1 MEYNKLIST
10 IAFFRSTYDVG
21 FNFGKY
27 RNYND
32 EVFFDIIENFQ
43 KIHNINL
50 SEEDIFEIKRKVDSE
65 FQIYQPDGIALLDDY
80 DHDKDWYSNELEN
93 IEQFYWN
100 RYRGHLFK
108 SGWSTEL
115 LNTLEFN
122 TLNKL
127 MSLLGNPKS
136 SEHFDRKGLV
146 MGDVQS
152 GKTSNYIGLIN
163 KAVDAGYKVIILLTG
178 TIESLR
184 RQTQIRVEEGF
195 IGYDANSKM
204 WVGVGEKSPEG
215 TDIPHSVTSREN
227 DFTGISGETTGLHI
241 SNHNKTPLIFVTKKN
256 ATTLKKIKDVLSNIN
271 IVPPN
276 KKINSSLLVIDDE
289 ADNASVN
296 TSDPAY
302 DPTRINREIRG
313 ILNLFT
319 KKNYVGFTATPF
331 ANVFIDPDSESEML
345 KGDLFPK
352 DFIYVLN
359 APSNYMGA
367 EKLFI
372 EKTFNTVQLITDS
385 SDFFPLKHNKDW
397 CGDTLFPSL
406 FEAIN
411 TFLLSN
417 VIRDLREKSRNNSH
431 RSMLINIS
439 RFIKVQD
446 RIEELVTIKIE
457 NTLNAI
463 KQTSKL
469 PFKEYIGNKY
479 IKDLFDVY
487 NKQYKDFHNWESIFA
502 LLYESIKDIQ
512 IYKVPPKD
520 KKKKLDYEKFKD
532 SGLRCIV
539 IGGLALSRGLTLEG
553 LTVSYLYR
561 NTSTFDVLMQ
571 MGRWFGYR
579 HKPEEYGDVCKVWM
593 LDQTKKYF
601 EEITESIRTLKSDLR
616 ELAKSEK
623 TPKEFGIRVRNESD
637 SLGITDRNKMR
648 FAKKYVHTYDLYG
661 KVLETPFI
669 SANKE
674 VILQNMKIINEFSK
688 KFDYESSNNNLI
700 AKDISVNHITNLLD
714 EFNIHEA
721 NRINYFEKDKI
732 IKFIRQSKYDKF
744 DVIFISGVSKK
755 NVSISKHSINPIER
769 SYDLLDFETIRVSG
783 KHRRL
788 GGKSDTKNG
797 LSDKQIESL
806 GDLKHASNS
815 TFMIEKRNPLILIY
829 PLKLKKVKEIE
840 DSEKIV
846 IAPDEKIVIDQL
858 VDKLDQDNLIPFGVG
873 IGFPYDSHKVN
884 LQTEVYAVAE
894 RTKWWNLMNKK
905 DSEEDE

>member
-1 MEYNKLIST
+1 MEDHKLIKIVSN
-10 IAFFRSTYDVG
+10 FRSTFDLG
-21 FNFGKY
+21 FSFGNYSK
-27 RNYND
+27 YND
-32 EVFFDIIENFQ
+32 EVFIEIIKICQNIFNFV
-43 KIHNINL
+43 L
-50 SEEDIFEIKRKVDSE
+50 TEEEIFEIKRKVDSE
-65 FQIYQPDGIALLDDY
+65 FQIYQPDGIALVDDY
-80 DHDKDWYSNELEN
+80 EHQKDWYTKEKSEN
-93 IEQFYWN
+93 QFYWD
-100 RYRGHLFK
+100 RYRGHLFNT
-108 SGWSTEL
+108 GWSTEL
-115 LNTLEFN
+115 LNILEFN
-122 TLNKL
+122 TLDKL
-127 MSLLGNPKS
+127 MNLLGNPKS
-136 SEHFDRKGLV
+136 TEHFDRKGLV

-163 KAVDAGYKVIILLTG
+163 KAVDSGYKVIILLTG

-204 WVGVGEKSPEG
+204 WVGVGKKSPEG

-256 ATTLKKIKDVLSNIN
+256 ATTLKKIKNSLSNIN

-276 KKINSSLLVIDDE
+276 KQINSSLLVIDDE

-359 APSNYMGA
+359 APSNYLGA

-372 EKTFNTVQLITDS
+372 EKAYNTVQLISDS
-385 SDFFPLKHNKDW
+385 NDYFPLKHKKDW
-397 CGDTLFPSL
+397 EGDTLFPSL

-417 VIRDLREKSRNNSH
+417 VIRDLREKSRKNSH
-431 RSMLINIS
+431 RSMLINVS
-439 RFIKVQD
+439 RFINVQD
-446 RIEELVTIKIE
+446 RIEAIVSIKIE

-463 KQTSKL
+463 KQTSML
-469 PFKEYIGNKY
+469 SFDQYIGNKY
-479 IKDLFDVY
+479 IKDLYDTY
-487 NKQYKDFHNWESIFA
+487 NKHYKNIYNWEVIFQ
-502 LLYESIKDIQ
+502 LLYDSTKDIQ

-520 KKKKLDYEKFKD
+520 KKKQLDYEKHKAT
-532 SGLRCIV
+532 GLRCIV

-553 LTVSYLYR
+553 LTISYLYR

-579 HKPEEYGDVCKVWM
+579 HKPEEYGDLCKVWM
-593 LDQTKKYF
+593 LEQTKKYF
-601 EEITESIRTLKSDLR
+601 EEITQSIRTLKSDLK

-648 FAKKYVHTYDLYG
+648 YAKKYVHTYDLYG
-661 KVLETPFI
+661 QVLETPFV
-669 SANKE
+669 SANE
-674 VILQNMKIINEFSK
+674 QVILQNMHTVEEFAK
-688 KFDYESSNNNLI
+688 KFEYDSISNNLI
-700 AKDISVNHITNLLD
+700 TKNVDTNVVTNFMNA
-714 EFNIHEA
+714 FNIHEA

-732 IKFIRQSKYDKF
+732 ISFINQSKYQKF
-744 DVIFISGVSKK
+744 DVIFITGASKK
-755 NVSISKHSINPIER
+755 NINISSYSINPIER
-769 SYDLLDFETIRVSG
+769 SFDLLDFETIRVSG

-797 LSDKQIESL
+797 LSNDEINSL
-806 GDLKHASNS
+806 GDLNKASNS
-815 TFMIEKRNPLILIY
+815 TFMIEGRNPLLLIY
-829 PLKLKKVKEIE
+829 PLKLKKVKEID
-840 DSEKIV
+840 DSDKIV
-846 IAPDEKIVIDQL
+846 YAPDEKELIDQL
-858 VDKLDQDNLIPFGVG
+858 VDKLDNQKLIPFGIA
-873 IGFPYDSHKVN
+873 IGFPYSSQKN
-884 LQTEVYAVAE
+884 NIQTEVYAVAE
-894 RTKWWNLMNKK
+894 RTKWWHLMNMK